1 VLEDPSTWLVIGG
14 AGAVAFYM
22 AWSIG
27 ANDVANSMATSVGA
41 KAITFKQAVLIA
53 GTLNILG
60 AILVGKHVTHTIK
73 GEIIKIS
80 ADAQGNILPG
90 DVNALILGF
99 LASILA
105 AAIWVTL
112 STWKEMPISTTHS
125 IIGALVGFGLI
136 QWGVCC
142 VNWAQLGFV
151 ASSWVL
157 SPVFGCI
164 IAFFVFKIIVKLIFA
179 KEEPVESAKI
189 VGPFIIGSTAFL
201 ITAALLLETTL
212 SEQLG
217 ISGNYLVIFLIA
229 IFVLISITSIS
240 LFLLRKIKAHGL
252 EDYTTV
258 EGIFRK
264 MQVITA
270 CYVAFS
276 HGANDVANAI
286 APVAGIMGIVEGSTQ
301 GMVKIS
307 ALNAEI
313 HIELLL
319 LGGIGIA
326 IGCMTWGRKVMKTVG
341 GKITHLNHTRGFSV
355 EFAAATT
362 VLAASKLGMPV
373 STSHTVV
380 GAVIGVGLAR
390 GLDAIDMS
398 VIKKIVTSWLLTVP
412 VAAATAAGIFVILKT
427 LFIG

>member
-1 VLEDPSTWLVIGG
+1 LDLTLGLIIGG
-14 AGAVAFYM
+14 AGLVAFYM

-27 ANDVANSMATSVGA
+27 ANDVANSMATSVGS
-41 KAITFKQAVLIA
+41 KAITFRQAVVIA
-53 GTLNILG
+53 GVLNIVG
-60 AILVGKHVTHTIK
+60 AVLVGKHVTQTIK
-73 GEIIKIS
+73 GGIIKICEDQNGMIS
-80 ADAQGNILPG
+80 AFDA
-90 DVNALILGF
+90 NALILGF
-99 LASILA
+99 IAALLA

-136 QWGVCC
+136 QWGVSC
-142 VNWAQLGFV
+142 VNWGQLGFV

-157 SPVFGCI
+157 SPVIGCI
-164 IAFFVFKIIVKLIFA
+164 IAFFVFKVIVKLIFS
-179 KEEPVESAKI
+179 KEEPVHSAKI
-189 VGPFIIGSTAFL
+189 VGPFIVGATAFL
-201 ITAALLLETTL
+201 ITAALLLKTTL

-217 ISGNYLVIFLIA
+217 IDGNYPVIILIA
-229 IFVLISITSIS
+229 SILLISTTVIS
-240 LFLLRKIKAHGL
+240 LFLLRKIEAHGL

-264 MQVITA
+264 LQVITA

-286 APVAGIMGIVEGSTQ
+286 APVAGIIGIVEGGTN
-301 GMVKIS
+301 GMVSIT

-313 HIELLL
+313 PIWLLA

-326 IGCMTWGRKVMKTVG
+326 LGCMTWGRRVMRTVG

-362 VLAASKLGMPV
+362 VLTASKLGMPV

-390 GLDAIDMS
+390 GLDAVDLS
-398 VIKKIVTSWLLTVP
+398 VIKKIVASWLLTLP
-412 VAAATAAGIFVILKT
+412 IAAGTSIIIFLCLRIIV
-427 LFIG
+427 G